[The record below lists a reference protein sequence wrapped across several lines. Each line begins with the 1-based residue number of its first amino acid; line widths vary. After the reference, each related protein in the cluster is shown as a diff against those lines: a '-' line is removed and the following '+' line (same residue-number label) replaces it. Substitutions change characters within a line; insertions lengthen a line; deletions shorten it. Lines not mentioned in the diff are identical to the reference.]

1 MFCTVC
7 ATRNPVA
14 AHHCRLCGTGLP
26 ALLSGR
32 RRTTDARSRRVALG
46 LLYTLPIVLLVVAG
60 LGYYRAAWRD
70 AASWY
75 AEAEAALAAGD
86 YAQAIDRFSTAGDYR
101 DAEARRVALEAN
113 LASHQ
118 ARMQAATTALD
129 RGQYDAAIAEIAP
142 AVATWPADAAAREV
156 LANARRVRIDQL
168 QRDVEVAAQ
177 QGDWLRAERAL
188 DAQIAEDPGDR
199 EGRARLTAMRREQS
213 PIAFTRDHVLY
224 LISPDGM
231 DERLVTDRVPVAWPS
246 WSPDRTRIA
255 FASSEENGINGLYVV
270 DADGSNLVHIA
281 GDLRDYSGPVW
292 SPDGTRIAFATGGG
306 GTERMGQSEPDP
318 DGLSVVDVATR
329 RILKMIPDAF
339 SPVWSPRGDRLAF
352 VRRAP
357 DSSYMNSVTNDG
369 RPAPT
374 GDVLIWTMAS
384 NRVEN
389 ITQRR
394 VLYPWRIAWSP
405 VDERMLVY
413 TRDPGTSYDRDRTR
427 LTLLNAD
434 TGALSEIN
442 TSRDR
447 ITMPVW
453 SPDGTRIAYVAGEET
468 LVVRELAGRSER
480 IDLDVVLSRYVSW
493 GPSGDTL
500 IAVAE
505 GAIRS
510 SHIISLTSDPIATTP
525 LLLDYDTDRR
535 AAGAPQWGPTHL
547 VTAPPRP
554 SIGGT
559 GLDRDDAVPATG
571 R

>member
-14 AHHCRLCGTGLP
+14 AHRCRLCGTGLP
-26 ALLSGR
+26 VLRSGR
-32 RRTTDARSRRVALG
+32 RRTSDARSRRVALG
-46 LLYTLPIVLLVVAG
+46 LLYTLPIVLLAVAS
-60 LGYYRAAWRD
+60 LGYYRANWRD

-168 QRDVEVAAQ
+168 QRDVEAAAR
-177 QGDWLRAERAL
+177 QGDWLQAERAL

-270 DADGSNLVHIA
+270 DADGSNLVRIA

-374 GDVLIWTMAS
+374 GDVLIWTMAT